1 MSNFSAH
8 IMARTSFG
16 FKLFLRWDDDDDEQQ
31 EIDIDF

>member
-16 FKLFLRWDDDDDEQQ
+16 FKLFLRWDDDDEQ